1 MNLVPFELG
10 VQLLLGYKPLVIFLC
25 ALVTYNY
32 LSSRHGHTLPTLP
45 ILSHLLLSCSPSV
58 DALRILTCVLRTIG
72 PKVYSFLMESLAGYH
87 EEHDTSEASVEEVQ
101 LYGKTDSVLHWKRRV
116 LGARVCE

>member
-1 MNLVPFELG
+1 MLAGDIPHVIIIDEP
-10 VQLLLGYKPLVIFLC
+10 PLMLRQQAEVSF
-25 ALVTYNY
+25 
-32 LSSRHGHTLPTLP
+32 SGKMLPSDPYVAVRGASL
-45 ILSHLLLSCSPSV
+45 CSPSV